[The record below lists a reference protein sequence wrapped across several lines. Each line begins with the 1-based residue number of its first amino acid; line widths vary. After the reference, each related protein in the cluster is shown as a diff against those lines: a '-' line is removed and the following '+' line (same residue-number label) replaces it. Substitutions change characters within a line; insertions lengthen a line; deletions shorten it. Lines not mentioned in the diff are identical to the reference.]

1 MCLFSSPAPAP
12 VVAPEEPAQ
21 AKTPDYAGAEGAA
34 ARRTSDRLRSGSNT
48 VLTTPQGVQSS
59 AATAASALTA
69 GTPAAATVNGAAGD
83 GTAPKK
89 TLLGN

>member
-12 VVAPEEPAQ
+12 AVVAPEEPAQ
-21 AKTPDYAGAEGAA
+21 AKTPDYADKEGAA

-48 VLTTPQGVQSS
+48 VLTSQQGVQST

-69 GTPAAATVNGAAGD
+69 GTPAATVWPRKRRSW
-83 GTAPKK
+83 GTDQCP
-89 TLLGN
+89 TP